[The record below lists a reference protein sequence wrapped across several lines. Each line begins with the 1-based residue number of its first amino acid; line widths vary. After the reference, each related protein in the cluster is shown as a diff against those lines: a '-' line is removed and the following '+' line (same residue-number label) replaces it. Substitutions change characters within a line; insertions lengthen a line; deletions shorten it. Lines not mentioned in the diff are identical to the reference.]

1 LELAII
7 NFLSKCSCGATV
19 HEIADNVGC
28 CFKSLYGVLK
38 MFEKNGWVMVTRQ
51 REGRAGRP
59 MNRYKLIRDSLES
72 TLRELCIFRDNE
84 VNLNLS
90 NMIYPYSLTIFRR
103 IVDMLNQKELLIL
116 SVNHAA
122 DYNSFL
128 EIAYKKNL
136 RPLNI
141 LFNGSKIKI
150 LFKRSST
157 A

>member
-1 LELAII
+1 
-7 NFLSKCSCGATV
+7 
-19 HEIADNVGC
+19 
-28 CFKSLYGVLK
+28 

-51 REGRAGRP
+51 REGRVGRP
-59 MNRYKLIRDSLES
+59 MNRYKLIRDGLES